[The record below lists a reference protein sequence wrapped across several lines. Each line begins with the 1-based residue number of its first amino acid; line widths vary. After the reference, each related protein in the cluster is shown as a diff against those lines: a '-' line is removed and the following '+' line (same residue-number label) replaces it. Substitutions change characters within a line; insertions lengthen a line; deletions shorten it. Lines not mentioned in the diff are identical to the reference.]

1 MGLWKTTKSALGA
14 ARSGLRIAADGVHGV
29 SVFAKRHESAVTI
42 VARGSLRVVT
52 TAVELGGAGI
62 AKIGVAGAEA
72 AQRSAAATDNRLARG
87 ALTAARYAGQLV
99 GVAGIGIE
107 KTGEIAT
114 RVAPTAGYLAG
125 GVVTG
130 ATGAVSGTLDSVAI
144 TDNDIAALRR
154 ELEEYGRILC
164 DRADAR
170 LAEIRSAQ
178 RQNRKTDLLD
188 TLVVGGVSLADIVH
202 APSHVPPVVERA
214 FELQYPDLATSE
226 TFAQAVHHAS
236 SDQLLGLVNGVK
248 GKLFELSLLDHLNTP
263 GQLPD
268 GWEAV
273 LAPGATHPGWDLQ
286 VLDSH
291 GHVANLIQA
300 KATDSI
306 DYIRQALDHYPNIDI
321 TATSEVYSRMAAMGL
336 AQHVHDGGVALSTLN
351 GDMVGAVADASS
363 QFHVS
368 FVPSAIGLAV
378 IALSVLMNKRL
389 TREMAAREFGQRSAK
404 SGIAVGAAS
413 AAMVV
418 TQTWWIG
425 LLAGVGTR
433 LLTARG
439 EAKREQYQMLKDAV
453 GTLRPLMLAPAVAH

>member
-1 MGLWKTTKSALGA
+1 MGLWHTTKAALGA

-29 SVFAKRHESAVTI
+29 SAFAKRHESAVTA
-42 VARGSLRVVT
+42 VARGSVRVVT
-52 TAVELGGAGI
+52 SAVELGGVGV
-62 AKIGVAGAEA
+62 AKIGATGAEA
-72 AQRSAAATDNRLARG
+72 ARQSAGRTDSRLARG
-87 ALTAARYAGQLV
+87 ALTAARYASQLV
-99 GVAGIGIE
+99 GVAGVGIE
-107 KTGEIAT
+107 KTGEIAA
-114 RVAPTAGYLAG
+114 RVAPTAGYVAG
-125 GVVTG
+125 GIVTG

-144 TDNDIAALRR
+144 TDNDIAVLRH
-154 ELEEYGRILC
+154 ELEDYGRILC
-164 DRADAR
+164 DRADTQ

-178 RQNRKTDLLD
+178 QQNRKKDLLD
-188 TLVVGGVSLADIVH
+188 TLVVGGVSLADIARV
-202 APSHVPPVVERA
+202 PSHVPPLVERA

-226 TFAQAVHHAS
+226 TFAQAVQHAS
-236 SDQLLGLVNGVK
+236 PEQLLGLVNGVK
-248 GKLFELSLLDHLNTP
+248 GKLFELSLLDHLNVP

-268 GWEAV
+268 GWHAV
-273 LAPGATHPGWDLQ
+273 LAQGASQPGWDLQ

-321 TATSEVYSRMAAMGL
+321 TTTSEVYSRMAAMGL

-351 GDMVGAVADASS
+351 GDMASAVADASN

-404 SGIAVGAAS
+404 SGVAVGAAS

-439 EAKREQYQMLKDAV
+439 EAKREQYQMLKDAI
-453 GTLRPLMLAPAVAH
+453 GALRPLMLAPAIAH